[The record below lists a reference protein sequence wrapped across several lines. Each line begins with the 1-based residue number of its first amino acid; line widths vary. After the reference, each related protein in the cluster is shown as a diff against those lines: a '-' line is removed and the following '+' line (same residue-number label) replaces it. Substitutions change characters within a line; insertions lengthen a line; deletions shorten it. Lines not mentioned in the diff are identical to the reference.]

1 MDPAT
6 ALRLCDEILD
16 FSEGWLPRLENRPSS
31 PMSDSNDAQAHIQ
44 SIREWIIYNNR
55 VTTRQAEV
63 LNEWHAWV
71 RQTRQQIQ
79 MPQPESTF
87 ETT

>member
-16 FSEGWLPRLENRPSS
+16 FSEGWLPRLDSRPSS
-31 PMSDSNDAQAHIQ
+31 PTSDTTDVQAHVQ

-79 MPQPESTF
+79 TPLPEGTL
-87 ETT
+87 EKT